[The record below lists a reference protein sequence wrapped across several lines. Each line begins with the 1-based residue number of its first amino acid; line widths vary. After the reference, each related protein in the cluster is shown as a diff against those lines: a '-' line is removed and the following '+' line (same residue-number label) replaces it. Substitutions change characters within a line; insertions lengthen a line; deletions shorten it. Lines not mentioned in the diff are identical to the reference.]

1 MDTGWCWYRRQ
12 LLLVLKLAGVDV
24 KPVFTESGWRCYSCE
39 QNWLEVLL
47 KLAGV
52 DTEVRCVGAE
62 MADVADFKLPIL
74 ILNLVRVDSAVG

>member
-1 MDTGWCWYRRQ
+1 
-12 LLLVLKLAGVDV
+12 
-24 KPVFTESGWRCYSCE
+24 
-39 QNWLEVLL
+39 VLL